1 MKKVFIGSLILI
13 SSLIIGCSSSETP
26 QTQNNVEEQTTNTEV
41 TEDTNKEIKHGTSDY
56 VDAIYY
62 HVKETAGMTLK
73 VNEAWEWTKENYLK
87 CNENQETME
96 KAMFYGYI
104 LEKYGTD
111 DVIKKVGQD
120 LVQAVKYVYRG
131 ASTVDSEDTKI
142 NLEQIKKGIDKA
154 TKQ

>member
-1 MKKVFIGSLILI
+1 MRKVFICSLL
-13 SSLIIGCSSSETP
+13 LVTTLGIGCSNIDMSQQNKSED
-26 QTQNNVEEQTTNTEV
+26 QVVNTE
-41 TEDTNKEIKHGTSDY
+41 NKEIKHGTSDY

-62 HVKETAGMTLK
+62 YVKETAGINLK

-96 KAMFYGYI
+96 KAIFYGYI
-104 LEKYGTD
+104 LDKYGTD
-111 DVIKKVGQD
+111 DILKKVGQD

-131 ASTVDSEDTKI
+131 ASTIDSEDTKI

-154 TKQ
+154 TK